1 MQVTNAPKFNV
12 PRSLNGPKG
21 PDQNQPPEAPK
32 GSGFG
37 DRFAS
42 SMDST
47 SEKVARVLTPLTV
60 MFVGGSVGSMVAG
73 AGLGT
78 LGGLMGGGQ
87 LAMGMAQV
95 GSMAGG
101 LAGSM
106 MGYRYGAGISDKPL
120 NLIEKAT
127 GNSRAGRTALTSAYA
142 AALGGVITSL
152 AMGGINP
159 QAMAIGA
166 GVTLGGMAAWSAFQA
181 K

>member
-1 MQVTNAPKFNV
+1 MQVTNAPKFNI
-12 PRSLNGPKG
+12 PRTLAAPKG
-21 PDQNQPPEAPK
+21 QDNQPEAPK
-32 GSGFG
+32 GPGGFG

-42 SMDST
+42 EMDRT

-78 LGGLMGGGQ
+78 LGGIMGGGQ

-106 MGYRYGAGISDKPL
+106 MGYRYGAGLADKPL
-120 NLIEKAT
+120 NLIDKAT
-127 GNSRAGRTALTSAYA
+127 GNSRAGRTALTSVYA
-142 AALGGVITSL
+142 SALGGAITSL
-152 AMGGINP
+152 ALGGINP
-159 QAMAIGA
+159 QAFCIGA
-166 GVTLGGMAAWSAFQA
+166 GVTLAGMGAWSAFQA